1 MRTDMATM
9 AKYKVAF
16 VIGKMVGGGLESVI
30 LDALEGIDSN
40 EFQIDLII
48 DADSTYV
55 PYDRITKLNIRLY
68 EATPYQQVF
77 GFVRDLDRIFK
88 NQKYDIVHA
97 HMSSLNVFP
106 LFAAWMNRVPIR
118 IAHNHNLISPGDG
131 KLKNVL
137 KRLLS
142 KVSTIFP
149 TDFAAPSIET
159 GSWIYGKRPF
169 EIIPNGVEVE
179 KFRFNQEDRRKV
191 REMLGVGPDEILIGN
206 FGRFVGVKNQRK
218 YLEIINQ
225 LVSEGYSAKG
235 LLVGDG
241 PLKSEL
247 KQYVDSNNVLKNHII
262 FHDIVEDIEK
272 YYAAID
278 YFLFTSTR
286 EAYGL
291 VSVEAQLSG
300 AIVVAGPGVPKMT
313 DIGEGIF
320 YHHDDYNAEN
330 WINDIVTSVPL
341 TSDVREITIEKLND
355 KSRFDRSTMSE
366 NFEKYYEKLL
376 SRRG

>member
-55 PYDRITKLNIRLY
+55 PYDRITKLNIRMY
-68 EATPYQQVF
+68 EVTPYQQVF

-106 LFAAWMNRVPIR
+106 MFAAWINRVPIR

-137 KRLLS
+137 KWLLS

-159 GSWIYGKRPF
+159 GSWIYGRRPF

-247 KQYVDSNNVLKNHII
+247 KQYVDSNNVLKKHII

-376 SRRG
+376 SRRV